1 MHRVL
6 QRGPQVA
13 AATAATNADDADD
26 EEGGD
31 GDEEDTQPG
40 FAPQVKIGPDG
51 NIILNRERSVPSVIF
66 IESCNY

>member
-1 MHRVL
+1 VHRVL

-13 AATAATNADDADD
+13 AATAAAACADDADD

-51 NIILNRERSVPSVIF
+51 NIILNPERSVPRVILY
-66 IESCNY
+66 CKL